1 MRMTP
6 TRGDIASSGD
16 VTRVSD
22 TVGHRTQVLPT
33 STGDAAYEAI
43 AKVDAFDE
51 EQSRH
56 ISSLLEK
63 VSTPVLPIGCI
74 RSDQLWQVDNLE
86 VELQNKQSTEEQ
98 LHSMVKSLEARLEDY
113 VSTIK
118 KLEPKLL
125 QAIAD
130 RRKFQAERDAAKLQ
144 AATATQLT
152 EARVTEIGKLKEDKV
167 NLEKELATART
178 ALTNSTVPEIAQL
191 AQTQEQLRALQVDKE
206 RLEKRI
212 LSMQKELEFTRESYQ
227 KASSYTTELRNELE
241 ELKEENATLQRKAS
255 ENTIRVAEIQRANE
269 AKEREERIDELEALL
284 RDRDQELRKKSEELK
299 IKTNGRRET
308 RGTSVPRSPRMGSG
322 AMSPRPHFAR
332 PAGGSRGGSPA
343 PGDAR
348 ESFRDTTLFPSSALA
363 SSRWTHLTDR

>member
-22 TVGHRTQVLPT
+22 TVGHRSQIPPT

-43 AKVDAFDE
+43 VKVDALDE
-51 EQSRH
+51 QQSRH

-63 VSTPVLPIGCI
+63 VSIPICSIRPIG
-74 RSDQLWQVDNLE
+74 SDRLWQVDNLE
-86 VELQNKQSTEEQ
+86 VELQNKQSMEEQ
-98 LHSMVKSLEARLEDY
+98 LRSMVKSLEVRLDDY

-125 QAIAD
+125 QAISD
-130 RRKFQAERDAAKLQ
+130 RRKFQAERDAAKSQ
-144 AATATQLT
+144 AVILTQT
-152 EARVTEIGKLKEDKV
+152 IEARVTEIAKLKEDKLS
-167 NLEKELATART
+167 LEKELTTART
-178 ALTNSTVPEIAQL
+178 ALTNSTVPEVAKL
-191 AQTQEQLRALQVDKE
+191 AQTQEQLRAIQIDKE

-212 LSMQKELEFTRESYQ
+212 LSMQKDFEFTRDSYQ
-227 KASSYTTELRNELE
+227 KASSYTTELRNELS
-241 ELKEENATLQRKAS
+241 ELKEENANLRRKAS
-255 ENTIRVAEIQRANE
+255 ENTVRIAEIQRANE

-284 RDRDQELRKKSEELK
+284 RDRDQELRKKTEELK

-332 PAGGSRGGSPA
+332 TAGGSRGGSPA

-348 ESFRDTTLFPSSALA
+348 EGFRDATLFPSSALA
-363 SSRWTHLTDR
+363 SARWPHLT

>member
-6 TRGDIASSGD
+6 TKGEIASSGD

-22 TVGHRTQVLPT
+22 TVGHKSQVPPT
-33 STGDAAYEAI
+33 STGDAAYEAVT
-43 AKVDAFDE
+43 KVDALDE
-51 EQSRH
+51 EQ
-56 ISSLLEK
+56 SLLEK
-63 VSTPVLPIGCI
+63 VSIPIYVNHHSGP
-74 RSDQLWQVDNLE
+74 DQWWQVDSLE
-86 VELQNKQSTEEQ
+86 IELQNKQSTEEQ
-98 LHSMVKSLEARLEDY
+98 LRLMVKSLEARLEDY

-118 KLEPKLL
+118 KLEPRLL

-130 RRKFQAERDAAKLQ
+130 RRKFQAERDTAKSL
-144 AATATQLT
+144 AVTLTQSI
-152 EARVTEIGKLKEDKV
+152 EARVTEIAKLKEDKL

-178 ALTNSTVPEIAQL
+178 ALTNSTIPEIAQL
-191 AQTQEQLRALQVDKE
+191 AKDQEQLRALQIDKE

-212 LSMQKELEFTRESYQ
+212 LSMQKDFEFTRDSYQ

-241 ELKEENATLQRKAS
+241 ELKEENAVLQRKAS
-255 ENTIRVAEIQRANE
+255 ENTVRVAEIQRANE
-269 AKEREERIDELEALL
+269 TKEREERIDELEALL
-284 RDRDQELRKKSEELK
+284 RDRDQELRKKTEELK

-322 AMSPRPHFAR
+322 AMSPRPHFTR
-332 PAGGSRGGSPA
+332 TAGGSRGASPA

-348 ESFRDTTLFPSSALA
+348 EGFRDATLFPSSALA

>member
-1 MRMTP
+1 MTP
-6 TRGDIASSGD
+6 TRGDITSGGD

-22 TVGHRTQVLPT
+22 TVGHRTQIPPT
-33 STGDAAYEAI
+33 STGNTAYEAI
-43 AKVDAFDE
+43 AKVDALDE
-51 EQSRH
+51 EQTRN

-63 VSTPVLPIGCI
+63 VSTPMRSICQIG
-74 RSDQLWQVDNLE
+74 SDQSLQVDILE
-86 VELQNKQSTEEQ
+86 VEIQNKRSTEEH
-98 LHSMVKSLEARLEDY
+98 LRSMVKSLEARLDDY

-130 RRKFQAERDAAKLQ
+130 RRKFQAERDAAKSQ
-144 AATATQLT
+144 AVSLTQSI
-152 EARVTEIGKLKEDKV
+152 EVRVSEIAKLKEDKI
-167 NLEKELATART
+167 NLEKDLATARS

-191 AQTQEQLRALQVDKE
+191 AQAQEQMRLLQVDKE

-212 LSMQKELEFTRESYQ
+212 LSIQKDFEFTRDSYQ
-227 KASSYTTELRNELE
+227 KASSHTTELRNEIS
-241 ELKEENATLQRKAS
+241 ELQEQNAVLQRKAS
-255 ENTIRVAEIQRANE
+255 ENTVRVAEIQRANE

-284 RDRDQELRKKSEELK
+284 RDRDQELRKKTEELK

-322 AMSPRPHFAR
+322 AMSPRPRFAQ

-348 ESFRDTTLFPSSALA
+348 EGFRDATLFPSSALA
-363 SSRWTHLTDR
+363 SARWGHLNDR

>member
-6 TRGDIASSGD
+6 TRGDIVSSGD

-22 TVGHRTQVLPT
+22 TVGYRTQIPST
-33 STGDAAYEAI
+33 SMGDTAI
-43 AKVDAFDE
+43 TKVDALDE

-63 VSTPVLPIGCI
+63 VSVPICSIHQIG
-74 RSDQLWQVDNLE
+74 SDPSLQVDNLE

-98 LHSMVKSLEARLEDY
+98 LRSKVKNLEARLEDY
-113 VSTIK
+113 VSTIQ

-130 RRKFQAERDAAKLQ
+130 RRKFQAERDAAKSQ
-144 AATATQLT
+144 AVILTQSI
-152 EARVTEIGKLKEDKV
+152 EARVAEIAKLKEDKV
-167 NLEKELATART
+167 NLEKDLATTRT
-178 ALTNSTVPEIAQL
+178 ALAHSTVPEIAQL
-191 AQTQEQLRALQVDKE
+191 AQTQDKLRVLQADKE

-212 LSMQKELEFTRESYQ
+212 LSMQKDFDFTRDSYQ
-227 KASSYTTELRNELE
+227 KASSYTTELRNELS
-241 ELKEENATLQRKAS
+241 ELQEQNTILQRKAS
-255 ENTIRVAEIQRANE
+255 ENIIRVAEIQRANE

-284 RDRDQELRKKSEELK
+284 KDRDQELRKKSEELK
-299 IKTNGRRET
+299 FKTNGRRET
-308 RGTSVPRSPRMGSG
+308 RGTSVPRSPRLGSG
-322 AMSPRPHFAR
+322 AMSPRPRFAQ

-348 ESFRDTTLFPSSALA
+348 EGFRDATLFPSSALA
-363 SSRWTHLTDR
+363 SARWGHLSDR